1 MEVRARHL
9 LMGLA
14 LTCAG
19 LAVAYLPPAPGSFRF
34 PWQDLFSPERNFARR
49 IESTLRSELEALALL
64 ERRDSALQHLE
75 QMGNGRWLYVD
86 PSLPA
91 ALDSAIREQAADD
104 PPFDRRAP
112 GTRTAAAV
120 FLDTVRNRHGIYVS
134 PPIYG
139 PRNRHL
145 LPAATD
151 GATCLTVSTIGPVT
165 VGRIVDSTRTEPVR
179 SPYSPR
185 SLFGPCDFVAAF
197 GVPSPSIDEWMRR
210 GALEPDD
217 ALRSRC
223 LDGDD
228 RACELL
234 FVRSDQTVRSPYGP
248 QVFSISGEGLVG
260 RLPRFNRVDRAFLT
274 AVLDS
279 IGPQRFQDFWTDPDP
294 VPRSFERHTG
304 KSAGEWFRADA
315 RPPRASNP
323 THVAVTVPLGV
334 WLQAGLL
341 IALCAGVAVMV
352 VGRRE
357 VR

>member
-19 LAVAYLPPAPGSFRF
+19 VAVAYLPPAGERFQF
-34 PWQDLFSPERNFARR
+34 PWQDRFSPERNFARR
-49 IESTLRSELEALALL
+49 IESTLRSEILALSVL

-75 QMGNGRWLYVD
+75 RIANGRWLYID
-86 PSLPA
+86 PAFPA
-91 ALDSAIREQAADD
+91 ALDSVIRERAADD
-104 PPFDRRAP
+104 PPFDRRA
-112 GTRTAAAV
+112 GGIRVAAAV

-145 LPAATD
+145 LPSATD
-151 GATCLTVSTIGPVT
+151 GVTCLTVSTIGPVT
-165 VGRIVDSTRTEPVR
+165 VGRMVDSTRTEPVT
-179 SPYSPR
+179 SPYTPG

-217 ALRSRC
+217 ALQSRC
-223 LDGDD
+223 LGGDD
-228 RACELL
+228 RACEML
-234 FVRSDQTVRSPYGP
+234 FVRSDQTVLSPYGL

-260 RLPRFNRVDRAFLT
+260 QLPRFNGIDRSFLAT
-274 AVLDS
+274 VVDS
-279 IGPQRFQDFWTDPDP
+279 IGPQRFEAFWTDPDP
-294 VPRSFERHTG
+294 VPRAFERHTG
-304 KSAGEWFRADA
+304 KSVGEWFRGDA
-315 RPPRASNP
+315 RPERASSP
-323 THVAVTVPLGV
+323 TRAAVTVPLRL
-334 WLQAGLL
+334 WLQAGLV
-341 IALCAGVAVMV
+341 IALCAGVAVVV

-357 VR
+357 AR